1 MGKYVEIEPGT
12 KFGKL
17 TVIER
22 APDRIEKSGHHR
34 SRFHCLCE
42 CGKEVDVDATKL
54 KNGHTRSCGCLHL
67 GGQYGVK
74 DCVGQVF
81 GKLTVLERA
90 EDYISESGHRYVQWK
105 CRCQCGRET
114 TVRAIKLR
122 RGDTKTCGYCQL
134 NEKYQDRA
142 FVTENGKKSLDL
154 TGLMFGRLTVVGPA
168 DPLIQ
173 PSGQQKR
180 CWIATCSCGNPKP
193 VRVQAYALTSGV
205 TQSCGCLQRE
215 VTSEAHKKYNRYEVK
230 GDYVIGYTEEGVSF
244 TFDLEDFEKI
254 HPYYWRPNEYGYI
267 STTLNDGTSL
277 RLHRLIM
284 GLEKDDK
291 RVIDHINHDTYENRR
306 WNLRVATNS
315 ENTRNQKLSKL
326 NTSGITGVSR
336 RKNGRWFARLT
347 CNGKIHCLG
356 TYDTKEE
363 AAAARRAA
371 EDKYFGEF
379 SYANSMASASAEKAA
394 REDGV
399 AFCDGMGGD
408 TPLDVTV
415 AIDPVPEFDV
425 LPPDPLPEFTVLE
438 EETLVPVP

>member
-1 MGKYVEIEPGT
+1 MGEYVEIEPGT

-42 CGKEVDVDATKL
+42 CGKEVDVDASKL
-54 KNGHTRSCGCLHL
+54 KNGHTRSCGCLHP
-67 GGQYGVK
+67 GGQNGVI
-74 DCVGQVF
+74 DRVGQVF

-90 EDYISESGHRYVQWK
+90 QDYITESGHRRVLWK
-105 CRCQCGRET
+105 CRCECGRET

-154 TGLMFGRLTVVGPA
+154 TGLTFGRLTVIGPA

-180 CWIATCSCGNPKP
+180 CWIATCSCGNPEP

-215 VTSEAHKKYNRYEVK
+215 ATSEATKKYNRYEIK
-230 GDYVIGYTEEGVSF
+230 DDYVIGFTEEGVSF
-244 TFDLEDFEKI
+244 TVDLEDFEKI
-254 HPYYWRPNEYGYI
+254 QPYYWGVNRGYI

-277 RLHRLIM
+277 RIHRLIM
-284 GLEKDDK
+284 GLGKDDK
-291 RVIDHINHDTYENRR
+291 RVVDHKNHDTHENCR
-306 WNLRVATNS
+306 WNLRIATS
-315 ENTRNQKLSKL
+315 GENTRNAKLNKR
-326 NTSGITGVSR
+326 NTSGITGVGR
-336 RKNGRWFARLT
+336 TRNGRWYARLT
-347 CNGKIHCLG
+347 CNGKVHCLG

-394 REDGV
+394 RGDGV
-399 AFCDGMGGD
+399 AFCDGTEAD

-438 EETLVPVP
+438 EEALVPAL